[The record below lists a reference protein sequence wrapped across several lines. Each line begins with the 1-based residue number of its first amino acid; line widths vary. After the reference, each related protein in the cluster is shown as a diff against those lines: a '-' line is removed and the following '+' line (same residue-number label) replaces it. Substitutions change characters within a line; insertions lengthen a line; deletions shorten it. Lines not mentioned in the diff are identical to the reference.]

1 MLDKFVGEYKASRG
15 RANGKRLQ
23 VLGNFRYVKL
33 MLARFSS
40 LVNILVKDVAKFKH
54 IWCKKPERPR
64 TRRKQ
69 LTEN

>member
-33 MLARFSS
+33 VLARFSS

-54 IWCKKPERPR
+54 I
-64 TRRKQ
+64 
-69 LTEN
+69 